1 MIMMT
6 IPRRAFRASAL
17 ALLLCLAFAAMADA
31 DELRGRVVGI
41 TDGDTLTLLE
51 GGNRQRRVRL
61 AEIDTPE
68 RRQPYGERA
77 RQALSDLAFG
87 KAARVAVVDT
97 DRYGRTVGRV
107 VAGGRDVNAEMVRRG
122 AAWVYR
128 QYSRDPELLVL
139 EDAARSARR
148 GLWALPEAERVP
160 PWEWRS
166 ARR

>member
-1 MIMMT
+1 MT
-6 IPRRAFRASAL
+6 TNPFPAFRASAL
-17 ALLLCLAFAAMADA
+17 ALLVCLACAVPALAE
-31 DELRGRVVGI
+31 ELRGRVVGI

-51 GGNRQRRVRL
+51 GGNRQIRIRL

-68 RRQPYGERA
+68 RRQPYGDRA

-87 KAARVAVVDT
+87 KAARVGVVDI

-107 VAGGRDVNAEMVRRG
+107 HVDGRDVNAELVRLG

-128 QYSRDPELLVL
+128 QYSHDPQMLVL
-139 EDAARSARR
+139 EDAARAARR
-148 GLWALPEAERVP
+148 GLWALPEAERMP
-160 PWEWRS
+160 PWEWRA